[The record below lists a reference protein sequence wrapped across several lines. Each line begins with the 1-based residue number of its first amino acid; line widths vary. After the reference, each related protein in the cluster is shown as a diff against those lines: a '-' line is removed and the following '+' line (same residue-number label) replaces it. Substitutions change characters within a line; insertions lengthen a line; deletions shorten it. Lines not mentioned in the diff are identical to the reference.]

1 MFSAMIFVW
10 FIMLSKKSVLTK
22 SAPFPKRSQI
32 RVTVDLTR
40 GQKYQ
45 LRRLL
50 LPRCYYLTNHSA
62 RTPEF
67 SRRRLLSLAFVHLIR
82 SERRGGSDYCG
93 APMSRRDGGTTEARK
108 MNGGGGQRGAA
119 PSYLRHRA
127 HSFTPSTVGIN
138 AATAGGRRR
147 FSPRTATLEIRIDH
161 SACSSLR

>member
-67 SRRRLLSLAFVHLIR
+67 SRRRLLSLAFVHFIR

-93 APMSRRDGGTTEARK
+93 APMSRRDDGGAQDERRRRSK
-108 MNGGGGQRGAA
+108 GRCSFL
-119 PSYLRHRA
+119 PSPSRSLI
-127 HSFTPSTVGIN
+127 HSFDSW
-138 AATAGGRRR
+138 
-147 FSPRTATLEIRIDH
+147 H
-161 SACSSLR
+161 